1 MHDTAEWSALVLRP
15 DPTCEERVRWHS
27 ADPRAPKK
35 SIACCMHSCELIT
48 NIPAKI
54 VLCHHAE
61 VAKDFHR
68 YTTDCVFCNV
78 IGVSGG
84 GVPTLLRTS

>member
-1 MHDTAEWSALVLRP
+1 
-15 DPTCEERVRWHS
+15 
-27 ADPRAPKK
+27 
-35 SIACCMHSCELIT
+35 MHSCELIT